1 MALCIKDVVYS
12 LRGNDLNNK
21 GVGQFDE
28 TGFRGNGSREVTAPF
43 LCVSLTFAEMKH
55 HRKKKKKNKQK

>member
-1 MALCIKDVVYS
+1 MCILGHNVKDVVYS

-28 TGFRGNGSREVTAPF
+28 QNSRKRSRERQPARFPACPPF
-43 LCVSLTFAEMKH
+43 LKM
-55 HRKKKKKNKQK
+55 